1 MQGKHTRAGG
11 EIPLRTHPVAQG
23 GVGPHDLRTDQRSV
37 SAAAR
42 WAAVIL
48 LALGIPALIV
58 IAAVTA
64 LTGYFDSFQG
74 YIRQTEENLV
84 VPAAL
89 VAVTAF
95 VSGLYASL
103 RP

>member
-1 MQGKHTRAGG
+1 M
-11 EIPLRTHPVAQG
+11 AQD
-23 GVGPHDLRTDQRSV
+23 GVRPHDLRAHQRSV

-42 WAAVIL
+42 WAAVVL

-58 IAAVTA
+58 IATVTA
-64 LTGYFDSFQG
+64 LTGHFDSFQG
-74 YIRQTEENLV
+74 YLRQTEENLV